1 MVPGSIGCGLI
12 QSGGK
17 VHILATSIAELE
29 TYRFSLCN
37 PEPFSMRAKCRTYLY
52 VHMRVCCVAKSQSA
66 LRQVLSCG
74 MTGVVT
80 IMRAS

>member
-29 TYRFSLCN
+29 TYLFSLCN
-37 PEPFSMRAKCRTYLY
+37 SGPSSMRASVVCICMCICACVVWL
-52 VHMRVCCVAKSQSA
+52 RVSP
-66 LRQVLSCG
+66 L
-74 MTGVVT
+74 
-80 IMRAS
+80 